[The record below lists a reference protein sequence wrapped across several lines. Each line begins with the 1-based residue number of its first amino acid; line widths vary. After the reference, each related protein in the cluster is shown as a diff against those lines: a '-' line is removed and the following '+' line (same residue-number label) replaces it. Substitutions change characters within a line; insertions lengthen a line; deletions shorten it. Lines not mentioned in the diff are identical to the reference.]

1 MAVVAGAA
9 SFLMKLRGFTLV
21 ELLIVLAIVGTIIS
35 LVAPLGMRQLER
47 TKAQE
52 EWLVLERTLSGLAFN
67 AFTQDAPITLEASGR
82 QLSWTQ
88 FDQTKPSMIEFE
100 QLSFDRQIIA
110 FNANGLADQSEL
122 RLRQRE
128 RARVMRLNQGFER

>member
-47 TKAQE
+47 AKAQE

-82 QLSWTQ
+82 RLSWTQ
-88 FDQTKPSMIEFE
+88 FGQTKPSMIEFE

-128 RARVMRLNQGFER
+128 RARVMRLNRGFER